1 LWRQRN
7 VAKEVGSGKCF
18 TENKSMEGRK
28 MDETELDEYADY
40 EGISKSD
47 IFLKDHYEELFY
59 MTPKELAIAIN
70 AMNEDELIQ
79 FNQTIHKGNGMNVCL
94 MRDKLDV
101 LGEYLNLNSI
111 FEEAH
116 WRTSI
121 IDGICSLPD
130 YSDFSYKETFHKML
144 TSFKCFFE
152 DDNESPNTNAN
163 SYEILYYIYPA
174 FREHFSKLKTTGI
187 IEETENGLKWNRSK
201 TAAAEYFDN
210 LECRERNRR
219 WVVVEKVFRFKDLY
233 GVLKLHKERQ
243 NGKPTRGFEEIKL
256 LLELD

>member
-1 LWRQRN
+1 
-7 VAKEVGSGKCF
+7 
-18 TENKSMEGRK
+18 
-28 MDETELDEYADY
+28 MDETELEENEYADY

-79 FNQTIHKGNGMNVCL
+79 FNQTIHKGHGMNVCL

-130 YSDFSYKETFHKML
+130 YSDLPYKETFHKIL

-163 SYEILYYIYPA
+163 SYEILFYVYPA
-174 FREHFSKLKTTGI
+174 FRKHFSILKEKRI
-187 IEETENGLKWNRSK
+187 IEKAGNGLKWNCSK
-201 TAAAEYFDN
+201 ISAAQYFDK
-210 LECRERNRR
+210 LECLEYNRR
-219 WVVVEKVFRFKDLY
+219 WIVIEKVFNFKGLRQQLNSQKKEHY
-233 GVLKLHKERQ
+233 GKESPDFV
-243 NGKPTRGFEEIKL
+243 KIKEL
-256 LLELD
+256 LNLE